1 MKTENIEDIY
11 ELSAIQ
17 QGILFHCIYAP
28 DSGFYFVQKRFTL
41 RGNLNFVAFDRAW
54 QEVVAKHTSLRTG
67 FYWEDINKPL
77 QVVYKQ
83 VKVPLEQQDWRGIE
97 PGVQQKRL
105 ESFLES
111 DRKQGFDL
119 SQDCLMR
126 LTLIHLTDHSYEL
139 VWSAN
144 FIIMDGW
151 SVMLVLNDVFQLYEV
166 FCQGEDVSSTLG
178 SSFGDYIAWLQQ
190 QDLSKAEMFWRQ
202 ALQGL
207 KAPTPLTNLYV
218 DNLSSQQERYD
229 YQRNSLSQATTA
241 ALQAFARQHQL
252 TLNTIIQGA
261 WAFLLSRYSG
271 ENKVVY
277 GCTVAGRPVDLVGA
291 DSMVGTLINTLP
303 VWIDVDD
310 EQSLL
315 VWLRQLQKQLVEMR
329 QYEYS
334 PLVEIQGWSEMPR
347 GVPLFDSIV
356 VFEKVPLLS
365 VLKSRQG
372 ELEIEMTHIWY
383 KTNYPLNVVVYPMS
397 ELTIEIAYDCCRF
410 EESAIA
416 TILTHFEILLQG
428 MLTNPNLQLK
438 DLQLLTASQQRI
450 TSMLENEVT
459 FDFAA
464 CH

>member
-1 MKTENIEDIY
+1 
-11 ELSAIQ
+11 
-17 QGILFHCIYAP
+17 
-28 DSGFYFVQKRFTL
+28 
-41 RGNLNFVAFDRAW
+41 
-54 QEVVAKHTSLRTG
+54 
-67 FYWEDINKPL
+67 
-77 QVVYKQ
+77 
-83 VKVPLEQQDWRGIE
+83 
-97 PGVQQKRL
+97 
-105 ESFLES
+105 
-111 DRKQGFDL
+111 
-119 SQDCLMR
+119 
-126 LTLIHLTDHSYEL
+126 
-139 VWSAN
+139 
-144 FIIMDGW
+144 
-151 SVMLVLNDVFQLYEV
+151 
-166 FCQGEDVSSTLG
+166 
-178 SSFGDYIAWLQQ
+178 LQQ

-241 ALQAFARQHQL
+241 ALQSFARQHQL

-271 ENKVVY
+271 EKKVVY

-303 VWIDVDD
+303 VWIDVDG

-315 VWLRQLQKQLVEMR
+315 MWLRQLQKQLVEMR

-347 GVPLFDSIV
+347 GLPLFDSIV

-365 VLKSRQG
+365 ALKSRQG

-416 TILTHFEILLQG
+416 TILTHCEILLQG